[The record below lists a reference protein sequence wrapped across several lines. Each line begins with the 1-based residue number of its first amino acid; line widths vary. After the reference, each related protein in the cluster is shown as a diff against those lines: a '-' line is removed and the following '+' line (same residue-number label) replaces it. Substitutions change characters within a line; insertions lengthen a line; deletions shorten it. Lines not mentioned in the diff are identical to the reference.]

1 MRRMSPIRA
10 IRNKMMKL
18 LSKTCTMRLQV
29 TILKDLELVR
39 KDKYH
44 DAVGKFNDLINE
56 SEKAGAHEWICKSL
70 TNILMIRCKENSS
83 EVLSTL
89 ARLMQS
95 IDRVPK
101 KDAETAVKSAID
113 YVMLRS
119 DVG

>member
-1 MRRMSPIRA
+1 
-10 IRNKMMKL
+10 
-18 LSKTCTMRLQV
+18 
-29 TILKDLELVR
+29 
-39 KDKYH
+39 
-44 DAVGKFNDLINE
+44 
-56 SEKAGAHEWICKSL
+56 
-70 TNILMIRCKENSS
+70 MIRCKENSS